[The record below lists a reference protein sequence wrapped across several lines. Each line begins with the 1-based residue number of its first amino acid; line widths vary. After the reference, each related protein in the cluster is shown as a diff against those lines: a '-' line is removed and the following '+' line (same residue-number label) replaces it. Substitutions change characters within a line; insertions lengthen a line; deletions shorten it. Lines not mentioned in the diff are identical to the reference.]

1 MQDNVN
7 HPAHY
12 TQGKVEVIEII
23 EQLTSGMEGHKAYCL
38 GNVVKYIFRHERKN
52 GLEDLKK
59 ANWYLQRVIEKEEQ
73 NEQRLLGECG
83 EGKRNQSKHLLLEKK
98 TRYE

>member
-1 MQDNVN
+1 MKDNVN

-23 EQLTSGMEGHKAYCL
+23 EQLTNGMEGHKAYCL

-59 ANWYLQRVIEKEEQ
+59 ANWYLQRVIA
-73 NEQRLLGECG
+73 
-83 EGKRNQSKHLLLEKK
+83 LEDDDD
-98 TRYE
+98 

>member
-23 EQLTSGMEGHKAYCL
+23 EQLTNGMEGYKAYCL

-59 ANWYLQRVIEKEEQ
+59 ASWYLQRVIERE
-73 NEQRLLGECG
+73 
-83 EGKRNQSKHLLLEKK
+83 
-98 TRYE
+98 TD

>member
-59 ANWYLQRVIEKEEQ
+59 ANWYLQRVIERE
-73 NEQRLLGECG
+73 
-83 EGKRNQSKHLLLEKK
+83 
-98 TRYE
+98 TD